1 MYKTFTKAI
10 CIAYTTLSIVV
21 LTSPQTLAQ
30 NIKSIQNLAKKATV
44 QINTDANPGGSGVII
59 QKQGETYTVLTANHV
74 VCENLGTTE
83 IRCRTDFN
91 YTIRTYDGRE
101 HAIKHRQ
108 SLQKTVSDP
117 DLAIVTFESQ
127 QDYEVAPI
135 GNFDDVQIQS
145 DILVAGFPTIFGR
158 VGKNRIFTVTNGKVV
173 GFIPD
178 PPKGYGLVYNAT
190 TFIGNSGGPVFDSSG
205 NVIGIHGLADT
216 DGVEIDNK
224 NQSETR
230 NGLKPNVS
238 IIRKLINPQVESGTS
253 FIQKTG
259 FNAGIPINIF
269 LSVTAD
275 TGLQLPN
282 VKSPV
287 VIPPRRTDQV
297 ASEKP
302 AFVDPSVPET
312 EVEKITAEKL
322 DVQTPTLASV
332 PESIEVPTEVDN
344 TANDQ
349 LREQQEF
356 ALNQLKE
363 KLERL
368 KTSLNSLPQEAQ
380 EPSSVNN
387 NNSPEEKSV
396 PALTTPQ
403 VVATAEISNYKVKP
417 GDTLVEI
424 AGSYGTSV
432 AELIQANGLSN
443 PHDLR
448 VNQKL
453 IIPQVKSGT
462 GLQQLPTATSKVSL
476 DVQPKAV
483 TIAVP
488 RLTEDG
494 NVSVNSQLGVD
505 AIAPNNEPV
514 NPQFVP
520 GNTRRN
526 PSGIRLN
533 VPPRRMNARDSLG
546 KLRGT
551 TVSPSLPPLA
561 AVDIYLPRNTNET
574 INHNFVPRNTTR
586 NRSGIRSN
594 VPTRKINNGTSLGK
608 LRSRT
613 VSNTKRPNSLNINDA
628 QAYYNRGV
636 ARSNLGDK
644 QGAIS
649 DFQTAAR
656 LYQQQGNQELYRR
669 ALNRISQ
676 LR

>member
-10 CIAYTTLSIVV
+10 CIACTTLSIVV

-101 HAIKHRQ
+101 HTIKHRQ

-275 TGLQLPN
+275 AGLQLPN

-297 ASEKP
+297 AISPLVPSDREATIP
-302 AFVDPSVPET
+302 FSSSPRSITITVPQISSPTSGSTISVP
-312 EVEKITAEKL
+312 VAGKNL
-322 DVQTPTLASV
+322 PQV
-332 PESIEVPTEVDN
+332 PE
-344 TANDQ
+344 AG
-349 LREQQEF
+349 
-356 ALNQLKE
+356 
-363 KLERL
+363 
-368 KTSLNSLPQEAQ
+368 
-380 EPSSVNN
+380 
-387 NNSPEEKSV
+387 
-396 PALTTPQ
+396 LTTPKGMGGSTDEFTNT
-403 VVATAEISNYKVKP
+403 VAIAPKTVPTQLEKVTPNNDRLRSLQAEIERLREKYRAQRSAVALTNSGKVEN
-417 GDTLVEI
+417 TLSPLGQGNIDPV
-424 AGSYGTSV
+424 
-432 AELIQANGLSN
+432 
-443 PHDLR
+443 
-448 VNQKL
+448 
-453 IIPQVKSGT
+453 
-462 GLQQLPTATSKVSL
+462 KVSL

-488 RLTEDG
+488 RLREDG

-594 VPTRKINNGTSLGK
+594 VPTRKINNGASLGK

>member
-1 MYKTFTKAI
+1 MYKIFTKAI
-10 CIAYTTLSIVV
+10 CITCTTLSIVV

-30 NIKSIQNLAKKATV
+30 NIKGIQNLAKKATV

-59 QKQGETYTVLTANHV
+59 QKQGETYTILTANHV

-91 YTIRTYDGRE
+91 YSIRTYDGRE

-108 SLQKTVSDP
+108 SLQKNVNDP

-173 GFIPD
+173 GFIPN

-287 VIPPRRTDQV
+287 VIPPRITDQV
-297 ASEKP
+297 AISPLVPSDREATIPFSSSPRSITITVPQISSTISGSTDEFTTTVAIVPKTVPTQLEKVTP
-302 AFVDPSVPET
+302 NNDRIRSLQ
-312 EVEKITAEKL
+312 AEIERLRQKYRA
-322 DVQTPTLASV
+322 QRSGITLANSGKV
-332 PESIEVPTEVDN
+332 E
-344 TANDQ
+344 
-349 LREQQEF
+349 
-356 ALNQLKE
+356 
-363 KLERL
+363 
-368 KTSLNSLPQEAQ
+368 NSL
-380 EPSSVNN
+380 
-387 NNSPEEKSV
+387 SPLGQGNIDPV
-396 PALTTPQ
+396 
-403 VVATAEISNYKVKP
+403 
-417 GDTLVEI
+417 
-424 AGSYGTSV
+424 
-432 AELIQANGLSN
+432 
-443 PHDLR
+443 
-448 VNQKL
+448 
-453 IIPQVKSGT
+453 
-462 GLQQLPTATSKVSL
+462 KVSL
-476 DVQPKAV
+476 GVQPKAV

-494 NVSVNSQLGVD
+494 NVSVNSQFGVD

-533 VPPRRMNARDSLG
+533 VPHRRMNARDSLG

-594 VPTRKINNGTSLGK
+594 VPTRKINNGASLGK